1 MYLHSYIHMFDLLIY
16 VCMLF
21 VCLLYPG
28 FGGLDMG
35 FQKGCYQQGPD
46 SDSPGC
52 C

>member
-1 MYLHSYIHMFDLLIY
+1 MCIYTVIFICLIY
-16 VCMLF
+16 LSMYVCVCLF
-21 VCLLYPG
+21 VVPG